1 MAKTTAKN
9 KIPADAINHVHAALR
24 RLGDPMLS
32 IEMRGRFC
40 YVAHESSP
48 LCRLAFCGDDGPWDF
63 AIYKY
68 ASSSYRPLD
77 FALTRGSAFD
87 CIEAALRAYELR

>member
-1 MAKTTAKN
+1 MANTKAKN
-9 KIPADAINHVHAALR
+9 KIPADAITQVHAALR
-24 RLGDPMLS
+24 ALGDPMLS
-32 IEMRGRFC
+32 IEVRGRFC
-40 YVAHESSP
+40 YVAHEGSP

-68 ASSSYRPLD
+68 SSSSYRPLD

-87 CIEAALRAYELR
+87 CIDTALRAYELR